1 MPNSNPLSVG
11 IVGAGTAG
19 LAAAIALA
27 RVGHRVTVFEKHA
40 ALAPLGAGV
49 LIQPQGVAALDMLG
63 VGAAF
68 RGASVPVTGLL
79 GTCHRNW
86 TLVDI
91 RYEET
96 PARGVSRL
104 ALSQVLLDAALPLGV
119 RIKFNSPVDR
129 ILSGGSTASV
139 HVGSTVCAFDLV
151 VIADG
156 AASTLPAQAGL
167 AVASTVYEWGALW
180 AMFDV
185 AHWADEALLEQ
196 RYHGTRKMFGLM
208 PTDCVAGKLRLSMFW
223 SLPCRDYPEWR
234 ARPLEDWKAELLAL
248 WPNSAP
254 VVNQIVSHDQFA
266 FATYRHARAR
276 RLANGPV
283 CVIGDA
289 AHSMSPQLG
298 LGTTLAVQDALALA
312 DAVGEHGAIAGAAMY
327 STRRLGVVHNYQLLS
342 KALTPCFQAH
352 GRGLW
357 RDVLFAAG
365 LKIPGIKKLM
375 YRSIAAPASGSIKQT
390 SSDTAGGLRSDRAG
404 SNTGRQA

>member
-1 MPNSNPLSVG
+1 MPDNDSFSVG

-27 RVGHRVTVFEKHA
+27 RDGHRVTVFEKHA
-40 ALAPLGAGV
+40 AMAPLGAGV

-63 VGAAF
+63 VGSAF
-68 RGASVPVTGLL
+68 RGASVPVTRLL
-79 GTCHRNW
+79 GTCHRDW

-91 RYEET
+91 RYRDT
-96 PARGVSRL
+96 PARGVSRA
-104 ALSQVLLDAALPLGV
+104 ALSQVLLDAALALGV
-119 RIKFNSPVDR
+119 RLEFDSPVDR
-129 ILSGGSTASV
+129 VMAEGSRASV
-139 HVGSTVCAFDLV
+139 HVNGTASAFDLV

-156 AASTLPAQAGL
+156 AASTLPTQVGL
-167 AVASTVYEWGALW
+167 AIASTVYEWGALW

-185 AHWADEALLEQ
+185 AHWPDEALLEQ
-196 RYHGTRKMFGLM
+196 RYHGTRRMFGLM
-208 PTDCVAGKLRLSMFW
+208 PTAHVAGKLRLSMFW
-223 SLPCRDYPEWR
+223 SLPRADYAGWR
-234 ARPLEDWKAELLAL
+234 ARPLEDWKSELLAL
-248 WPNSAP
+248 WPGSAP

-266 FATYRHARAR
+266 LATYRHARAR

-312 DAVGEHGAIAGAAMY
+312 EEVGEHGAIAGAAAY
-327 STRRLGVVHNYQLLS
+327 STRRLCAVRNYQRMS

-352 GRGLW
+352 GKGLW

-365 LKIPGIKKLM
+365 LKIPGIDKLM
-375 YRSIAAPASGSIKQT
+375 YRSIAEPASGKEQA
-390 SSDTAGGLRSDRAG
+390 SSHVAEGLRIE
-404 SNTGRQA
+404 

>member
-1 MPNSNPLSVG
+1 MMPNSNPLSVG

-40 ALAPLGAGV
+40 AMAPLGAGV
-49 LIQPQGVAALDMLG
+49 LIQPQGVAALEMLG
-63 VGAAF
+63 VGSAF

-104 ALSQVLLDAALPLGV
+104 ALSQLLLDAALPLGV
-119 RIKFNSPVDR
+119 RIRFSSPVDR
-129 ILSGGSTASV
+129 ILSDGSTASV

-208 PTDCVAGKLRLSMFW
+208 PTDYVAGKLRLSMFW
-223 SLPCRDYPEWR
+223 SLPCRDYAEWR
-234 ARPLEDWKAELLAL
+234 ARPLENWKAELLAL
-248 WPNSAP
+248 WPGSAP

-266 FATYRHARAR
+266 LATYRHAHAK

-312 DAVGEHGAIAGAAMY
+312 DAVGEHGAIAGAAVY
-327 STRRLGVVHNYQLLS
+327 STRRLGVVRNYQLLS
-342 KALTPCFQAH
+342 KGLTPCFQAH

-375 YRSIAAPASGSIKQT
+375 YRSIAAPASRIKRT
-390 SSDTAGGLRSDRAG
+390 SSDIANGLRID
-404 SNTGRQA
+404 

>member
-1 MPNSNPLSVG
+1 MMPKSNPLKVG

-27 RVGHRVTVFEKHA
+27 RAGHRVTVFEKHA
-40 ALAPLGAGV
+40 SMAPLGAGV

-63 VGAAF
+63 VGRAF
-68 RGASVPVTGLL
+68 RSASVPVAGLL

-91 RYEET
+91 RYEKT

-119 RIKFNSPVDR
+119 RIQFGSPVDR
-129 ILSGGSTASV
+129 ILSDGSSASV
-139 HVGSTVCAFDLV
+139 HVGSRACAFDLV

-185 AHWADEALLEQ
+185 AHWPGEALLEQ

-208 PTDCVAGKLRLSMFW
+208 PTAGVAGKLRLSMFW
-223 SLPCRDYPEWR
+223 SLPCREYAAWR

-248 WPNSAP
+248 WPESAP
-254 VVNQIVSHDQFA
+254 VVNQIVSHDQFSL
-266 FATYRHARAR
+266 ATYRHARAK

-312 DAVGEHGAIAGAAMY
+312 DAVGEHGAIRGAAMY
-327 STRRLGVVHNYQLLS
+327 STRRLGVVRNYQLLS
-342 KALTPCFQAH
+342 KALTPCFQAQ
-352 GRGLW
+352 GRGVW
-357 RDVLFAAG
+357 RDMLFAAG
-365 LKIPGIKKLM
+365 VKIPGIKTLM
-375 YRSIAAPASGSIKQT
+375 YRSIAEPASGNKQA
-390 SSDTAGGLRSDRAG
+390 SPDILSMD
-404 SNTGRQA
+404 

>member
-1 MPNSNPLSVG
+1 MMPKSNSLSVG

-27 RVGHRVTVFEKHA
+27 RAGHRVTVFEKHA
-40 ALAPLGAGV
+40 AMLPLGAGV

-63 VGAAF
+63 VGNAF
-68 RGASVPVTGLL
+68 HGASVPVTGLL

-91 RYEET
+91 HYDDLS
-96 PARGVSRL
+96 ARGVSRQ
-104 ALSQVLLDAALPLGV
+104 ALSQVLLDAALSLGV
-119 RIKFNSPVDR
+119 EIRFGSPADR
-129 ILSGGSTASV
+129 IQSDGPTASV

-151 VIADG
+151 VVADG

-167 AVASTVYEWGALW
+167 AMSSNIYEWGALW

-185 AHWADEALLEQ
+185 AHWPNEALLEQ

-208 PTDCVAGKLRLSMFW
+208 PTAWVDGKLRLSMFW
-223 SLPCRDYPEWR
+223 SLRCRDHAEWR

-248 WPNSAP
+248 WPGSAP

-312 DAVGEHGAIAGAAMY
+312 DAVGERGAIAGAAMY
-327 STRRLGVVHNYQLLS
+327 SSRRLSVVRNYQWLS
-342 KALTPCFQAH
+342 KALTPCFQAE

-365 LKIPGIKKLM
+365 VKIPGIKSLM
-375 YRSIAAPASGSIKQT
+375 VRSIAAPASG
-390 SSDTAGGLRSDRAG
+390 
-404 SNTGRQA
+404 NRQASSGTVDAIRID

>member
-27 RVGHRVTVFEKHA
+27 RAGHRVTVFEKHA
-40 ALAPLGAGV
+40 AMAPLGTGV

-63 VGAAF
+63 VGSAF

-104 ALSQVLLDAALPLGV
+104 ALSQVLLDAALALDV
-119 RIKFNSPVDR
+119 RIRFGSPVDR
-129 ILSGGSTASV
+129 VVSDGSRASV
-139 HVGSTVCAFDLV
+139 HVGAEACAFDLV

-185 AHWADEALLEQ
+185 AHWPDEALLEQ

-208 PTDCVAGKLRLSMFW
+208 PTASVAGKLRLSMFW
-223 SLPCRDYPEWR
+223 SLPCRDYAAWR
-234 ARPLEDWKAELLAL
+234 ARPIEDWKAELLAL
-248 WPNSAP
+248 WPAAAP
-254 VVNQIVSHDQFA
+254 VVEQIVRHDQFA

-312 DAVGEHGAIAGAAMY
+312 DAVVERGAIAGAALY
-327 STRRLGVVHNYQLLS
+327 ARRRLGLVRSYQLLS
-342 KALTPCFQAH
+342 KGLTPCFQAH
-352 GRGLW
+352 GSGLW
-357 RDVLFAAG
+357 RDVLFAVG
-365 LKIPGIKKLM
+365 LKIPGIQKLM
-375 YRSIAAPASGSIKQT
+375 YRSIAAPPSAARRT
-390 SSDTAGGLRSDRAG
+390 SSHTADGLRCD
-404 SNTGRQA
+404 